1 MNHTQIYFRYL
12 VSKLSRSPSLVSK
25 LSRSSF
31 SINNGKYEFLRMPFG
46 LTSTPRIFQRA
57 MDNILSEQVGKTS
70 HVYMDVNIIFAKTIE
85 QHYKD

>member
-1 MNHTQIYFRYL
+1 
-12 VSKLSRSPSLVSK
+12 
-25 LSRSSF
+25 
-31 SINNGKYEFLRMPFG
+31 MPFG